1 MTGIQ
6 LVAVGDD
13 TLEAIQQPDGSV
25 WVSVRRVCEVLG
37 ISYPRQH
44 QKLTE
49 RPWATV
55 ALKAT
60 VGADGRERE
69 MFAVH
74 LDCLHLWLATIE
86 RVRPEAQEKLARF
99 QCEARDVLAAHF
111 IGGRKPAAPPVGDPL
126 EVALQAALEIRR
138 EQRALAARVDTVADT
153 AARALE
159 LADRTSRAQAAA
171 REVKRRVKAAVG
183 TITRNIQRHCAAH
196 GVDFRAMFSAA
207 RSELG
212 LRPTKEGGPSL
223 GDADLRADQVLR
235 LARFATREGVPGC
248 SVSIVEAILNGEDD
262 ARVIEAAGGV
272 Q

>member
-13 TLEAIQQPDGSV
+13 TLEAIQQPDGTV
-25 WVSVRRVCEVLG
+25 WVPVRRVCEVLG
-37 ISYPRQH
+37 ISPAAQRVKLASKAWSRTAMIALRESAGRQ
-44 QKLTE
+44 Q
-49 RPWATV
+49 AT
-55 ALKAT
+55 
-60 VGADGRERE
+60 
-69 MFAVH
+69 F
-74 LDCLHLWLATIE
+74 CLHLDDLPMWLAGIE
-86 RVRPEAQEKLARF
+86 RVQPDVAPKLLRF
-99 QCEARDVLAAHF
+99 QREARDVLARHF
-111 IGGRKPAAPPVGDPL
+111 LGPVAQAAPAGDPV
-126 EVALQAALEIRR
+126 EIALQAALEIRR

-159 LADRTSRAQAAA
+159 LADRTARAQAAA

-183 TITRNIQRHCAAH
+183 TITRNIQRHCAAN
-196 GVDFRAMFSAA
+196 GIDFRAMFSAA

-248 SVSIVEAILNGEDD
+248 SVSIVESILNGEDD